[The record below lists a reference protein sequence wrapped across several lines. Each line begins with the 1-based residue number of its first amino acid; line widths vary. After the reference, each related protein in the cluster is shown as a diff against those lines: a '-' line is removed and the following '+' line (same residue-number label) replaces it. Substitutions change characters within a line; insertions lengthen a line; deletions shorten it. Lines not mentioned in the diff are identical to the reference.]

1 MAQTQRRLVL
11 TYSPNPQ
18 APRHGV
24 ESQQAIAHWL
34 ADIQGLEYGGHYD
47 PRQHAGH
54 PCYLV
59 PSRCIVG
66 RQQAQLL
73 NVQGP
78 DDLFGGYVEH
88 AFIATKAITHPLV
101 AEDAVAPTGWVPVFA
116 EQIAGLVLKGFT
128 VFSPDDAERAA
139 RTLLAAGP
147 LRFKPVQAS
156 GGREQRV
163 FQNLHDF
170 QAFIRAPAR
179 EAHFSEG
186 VVLEEELSDVST
198 HSVGQIRVGEY
209 LLSYFGTQHLTEDHR
224 GEQVYGGSDLVV
236 VRGDYARLLQLDVA
250 GQVRQTI
257 EQARAFDAA
266 VSESFPSFFASR
278 RNYDLIR
285 GTDAR
290 GETRSAVLEQSW
302 RLGGASSA
310 EVGALQAF
318 IDNPL
323 LHVVRAS
330 SFEIFHDKV
339 LPANAIEVFR
349 GHDEELGFLIKYA
362 MVEPYDGE
370 N

>member
-11 TYSPNPQ
+11 TNSPNPQ

-24 ESQQAIAHWL
+24 ETQQAIARWL
-34 ADIQGLEYGGHYD
+34 ADIQGLEYGGRYD
-47 PRQHAGH
+47 HQQHAGR

-59 PSRCIVG
+59 PSRCVVG
-66 RQQAQLL
+66 REQARQL

-78 DDLFGGYVEH
+78 DDLFGGYVDH
-88 AFIATKAITHPLV
+88 GFIATKAITHPLV
-101 AEDAVAPTGWVPVFA
+101 AEDAVAPTGWVPGFA
-116 EQIAGLVLKGFT
+116 EQIAALVLKGFT
-128 VFSPDDAERAA
+128 VFSPQDAERAA

-156 GGREQRV
+156 GGREQHV
-163 FQNLHDF
+163 FRNLHDF
-170 QAFIRAPAR
+170 QTFIGAPAR
-179 EAHFSEG
+179 AAQFVEG
-186 VVLEEELSDVST
+186 VVLEEELTDVST
-198 HSVGQIRVGEY
+198 HSVGQIRVGEH
-209 LLSYFGTQHLTEDHR
+209 LLSYFGTQHLTEDAQ
-224 GEQVYGGSDLVV
+224 GVQVYGGSDLLV
-236 VRGDYARLLQLDVA
+236 VRGDYARLLQLDLA
-250 GQVRQTI
+250 GQVRLAI
-257 EQARAFDAA
+257 EQARTFDAA
-266 VSESFPSFFASR
+266 VSEAFPSFFASR

-323 LHVVRAS
+323 LQVVRAS